1 MKLRFTED
9 SLDAIAEMALAR
21 KIGARGLRMII
32 EDLMLDLMY
41 QMPGQKKAR
50 EVVITRE
57 MVLSKSTGLEVIEK
71 IEKAG

>member
-1 MKLRFTED
+1 
-9 SLDAIAEMALAR
+9 
-21 KIGARGLRMII
+21 MII

-57 MVLSKSTGLEVIEK
+57 MVISKNTGLEVIEK
-71 IEKAG
+71 AG